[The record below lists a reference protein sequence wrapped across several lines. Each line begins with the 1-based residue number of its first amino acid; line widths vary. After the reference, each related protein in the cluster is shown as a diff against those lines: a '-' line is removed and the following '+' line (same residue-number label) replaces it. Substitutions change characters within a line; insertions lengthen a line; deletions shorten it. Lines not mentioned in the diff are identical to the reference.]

1 MSSPMYSV
9 SAFIDDM
16 FIFQSDIVGTREQ
29 ANQIM
34 NLLKN
39 TNTGDISFQLY
50 KHFPRGRLING
61 TKTIN
66 YSSMNLYNHDAL
78 PFTYILE
85 APTCHSLY
93 GIDGAVFNG
102 EWSEEYMCWILNQ
115 TQARRALE
123 AGVTKDLFD
132 DNIDFELDELK
143 CMTIYHIDG
152 ERYLLEPH
160 PECSVLRQK
169 SFALGKWKSKH
180 GGWVLKGDVII
191 NHLNTLGVPFYTGDD
206 DDDEEYEQAAQAL
219 LELGDDDEEVD
230 DEVYTYDNFTI
241 EHYKRGLLMKC
252 PSKHPLRGEKY
263 LGTGFWNKTLGG
275 WIFKQDALEDL
286 QANGAQL
293 IKVEEGDSPLSTM
306 TFSTHG
312 KGFLVYPP
320 TDHPDFGAKYY
331 HDGFW
336 MPKYDAWFFR
346 GRFEEFV
353 RSSGATEV

>member
-1 MSSPMYSV
+1 MYSV
-9 SAFIDDM
+9 AAFINDL
-16 FIFQSDIVGTREQ
+16 FIFQSDIVGTREE
-29 ANQIM
+29 ANEIM
-34 NLLKN
+34 NLLKSS
-39 TNTGDISFQLY
+39 NTGDIAFQLY
-50 KHFPRGRLING
+50 KHFPRGRLINS
-61 TKTIN
+61 TKSIN

-85 APTCHSLY
+85 APTCSSDAAL
-93 GIDGAVFNG
+93 FNG
-102 EWSEEYMCWILNQ
+102 EWSEEYVGWILNQ
-115 TQARRALE
+115 SQARRALV

-169 SFALGKWKSKH
+169 SFALGRWKSKH

-191 NHLNTLGVPFYTGDD
+191 NHLNTLGVPFYSGDDEDD
-206 DDDEEYEQAAQAL
+206 DDDYEQAALTL
-219 LELGDDDEEVD
+219 LELGDD

-252 PSKHPLRGEKY
+252 PSNHPLRGEKY

-275 WIFKQDALEDL
+275 WVFKQDALEDL

-306 TFSTHG
+306 TFSTYG
-312 KGFLVYPP
+312 KGFLVFPP
-320 TDHPDFGAKYY
+320 ADHPDFGAKYY

-346 GRFEEFV
+346 GRFGEFV